1 MCCEGDTAYGESVVK
16 QAYTEGLQPM
26 ASTHTGR
33 DKKCEEQRRADGVTV
48 SPIHHLLLL
57 VGRRKSSLE

>member
-1 MCCEGDTAYGESVVK
+1 MAPVEDPKLEQWMCCEGVTAYAESVLK

-33 DKKCEEQRRADGVTV
+33 DKKCEEKGIAE
-48 SPIHHLLLL
+48 
-57 VGRRKSSLE
+57 KS